1 MNNPPTSLGVFR
13 RGIAQLHESL
23 PAQSD
28 VTLSLTLGEL
38 QRIILHQTSFA
49 DSLKI
54 GENKVEGSRG
64 ELERFFGF
72 FDGPAS
78 EPPALTV
85 R

>member
-1 MNNPPTSLGVFR
+1 MNNPST
-13 RGIAQLHESL
+13 
-23 PAQSD
+23 D

-38 QRIILHQTSFA
+38 QRIIVHQRSFA
-49 DSLKI
+49 DSLKS
-54 GENKVEGSRG
+54 GETKVGGSPE

-78 EPPALTV
+78 APPALTT